1 MADIYRVTRDVLSV
15 AEIVAGV
22 TDAAVG
28 AVVTFVGV
36 VRGTSEG
43 RQVRYL
49 EYEAYPEM
57 AERTLAQIGEEVRA
71 RWPEILHVAI
81 AHRVGRLEIGETA
94 VVIALAAAH
103 RPGVFDALR
112 FAIDRLKEIVP
123 IWKKEVWIDGEEWRG
138 ER

>member
-15 AEIVAGV
+15 DEVVAGV
-22 TDAAVG
+22 TDTAVG

-57 AERTLAQIGEEVRA
+57 AERTLAQIGGEVRA

-123 IWKKEVWIDGEEWRG
+123 IWKKEVWADGEEWKS